1 MRSIH
6 DVIKYVCWSCL
17 TVEFHSKNHQFT
29 CLTSVIIV
37 LWCNMACWQNNWEAT
52 DLSWHLKCQSPDSS
66 SVTMQVILII
76 TIIVNHGHHHRHL
89 WQSLKFNFF
98 VFSFLC
104 PLPLNN
110 LWRILLFT
118 DSGTRLNAQIFQNL
132 EPLTSA
138 KSMSIGRSLKGNAHT
153 IIISQF
159 LLQNKLLKEQ
169 KPKSDK

>member
-1 MRSIH
+1 M
-6 DVIKYVCWSCL
+6 KYDCWSCL

-104 PLPLNN
+104 PLPYWTIYGEFCFSRTQEPGWTLRSFKIWNHWQVLNQCQLEDDLKAMLTLSLYHN
-110 LWRILLFT
+110 
-118 DSGTRLNAQIFQNL
+118 IFCK
-132 EPLTSA
+132 TSC
-138 KSMSIGRSLKGNAHT
+138 
-153 IIISQF
+153 
-159 LLQNKLLKEQ
+159 
-169 KPKSDK
+169 

>member
-1 MRSIH
+1 MIMS
-6 DVIKYVCWSCL
+6 WSCL
-17 TVEFHSKNHQFT
+17 TVVFHSNNHQFI

-37 LWCNMACWQNNWEAT
+37 LWCNMACWQNNSEAT

-66 SVTMQVILII
+66 SVTMQVILLI

-138 KSMSIGRSLKGNAHT
+138 KSMSIGRWLKGNAHT

-169 KPKSDK
+169 KLKSDK